1 MNEFV
6 QLDLKKY
13 DEFCV
18 YRDMYFAVKN
28 KNEDLKEYI
37 LKENILENRIKGC
50 EYTLEQLLDLDDTNT
65 RGIAKVE
72 KLLKLGFTEDELKS
86 AIMEVWSA

>member
-28 KNEDLKEYI
+28 ENEKLKKYI
-37 LKENILENRIKGC
+37 LKENILENRIKWCG
-50 EYTLEQLLDLDDTNT
+50 YTLEQLLDLDDANT
-65 RGIAKVE
+65 RGIAKAE